1 MHGKGS
7 GKREVEHKDTTETNR
22 MRYWLKDYN
31 ALLAR
36 TFIDIP
42 DQVEP
47 FVIRPI
53 KKGPQQGNLI
63 RVPICSWDNDVN
75 RIFNRNNWDCG
86 GRFYG
91 GWWQGMGSE
100 LRKKIHING
109 QPTIEVDYSAQHIA
123 ILSARHGVTVTGDPY
138 ELDADLLPGFNRGD
152 QRKVVKLLVLMAI
165 NATDRNAACQAF
177 RQTSPIG
184 SVARSMKNVE
194 LLRVLDA
201 FIKKFPHL
209 KEDLCSD
216 QGIRLMKTD
225 SEIAFHVINGMTIRG
240 IPVLCVHD
248 SFIVDYSH
256 GQLLK
261 GFMSGISEEVVGH
274 PISISNNYQGL
285 DEVRANDPELVAD
298 YVRMRHI
305 DPCPQYQARQ
315 RLFAERVAYCRSLE

>member
-91 GWWQGMGSE
+91 GWWQGVGSE
-100 LRKKIHING
+100 LRK
-109 QPTIEVDYSAQHIA
+109 
-123 ILSARHGVTVTGDPY
+123 R
-138 ELDADLLPGFNRGD
+138 F
-152 QRKVVKLLVLMAI
+152 
-165 NATDRNAACQAF
+165 
-177 RQTSPIG
+177 TSMG
-184 SVARSMKNVE
+184 S
-194 LLRVLDA
+194 
-201 FIKKFPHL
+201 P
-209 KEDLCSD
+209 
-216 QGIRLMKTD
+216 
-225 SEIAFHVINGMTIRG
+225 
-240 IPVLCVHD
+240 P
-248 SFIVDYSH
+248 
-256 GQLLK
+256 
-261 GFMSGISEEVVGH
+261 
-274 PISISNNYQGL
+274 
-285 DEVRANDPELVAD
+285 
-298 YVRMRHI
+298 
-305 DPCPQYQARQ
+305 
-315 RLFAERVAYCRSLE
+315 